1 MDALKELSSQLTNNM
16 TLAQPQTI
24 SIRWEHPSKQRY
36 YHVLVAQDL
45 FGDWVIT
52 KAWGG
57 ISQSSGRITHLFC
70 TSSDSAFDILK
81 KIIKTREQR
90 GYILREQHED

>member
-1 MDALKELSSQLTNNM
+1 MTIDCLDLK
-16 TLAQPQTI
+16 AKTI
-24 SIRWEHPSKQRY
+24 SIRWEHPIKRRY
-36 YHVLVAQDL
+36 YHVIMAQDL

-57 ISQSSGRITHLFC
+57 ISQASGRIIHYFC
-70 TSSDSAFDILK
+70 TSYEEAINILK

-90 GYILREQHED
+90 GYILNEQTNL